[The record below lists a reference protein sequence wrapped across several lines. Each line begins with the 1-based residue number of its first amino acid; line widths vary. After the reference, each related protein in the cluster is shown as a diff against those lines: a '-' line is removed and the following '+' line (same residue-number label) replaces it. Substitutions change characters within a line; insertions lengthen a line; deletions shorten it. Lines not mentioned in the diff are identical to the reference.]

1 MPESTSHTRRWTII
15 ASGLLIAALAVVVL
29 YTSRGAFSSPIAVLV
44 VAAIGFAAVLLQV
57 RLQRDLR
64 GAVRSPL
71 WLNLFGIVF
80 ALGALFGES
89 FHLSA
94 RSAEFSALGA
104 IGCFGVSG
112 VILLDAMRKYRAASG
127 R

>member
-1 MPESTSHTRRWTII
+1 MDDHCVRSFGCRARGRCSLYG
-15 ASGLLIAALAVVVL
+15 AAGL
-29 YTSRGAFSSPIAVLV
+29 SPVPLLCWV